1 MKPEKM
7 KPAPPPNMAQFP
19 PKPAVQLPPLAATL
33 SDWKNKKPRL
43 PSGDPYLPVAPM
55 PDVPPHGPSRT
66 LPGMVAGTCVGV
78 GEPPGHR
85 SAGEVTPL
93 TVLPSGLYTSML
105 SLPELEP
112 NEILLAVA
120 K

>member
-1 MKPEKM
+1 MKPGCM
-7 KPAPPPNMAQFP
+7 APAPPPILTLHR
-19 PKPAVQLPPLAATL
+19 PKASIQLPPLTATL
-33 SDWKNKKPRL
+33 IEWKNKKPRL

-55 PDVPPHGPSRT
+55 PDVPRHGPSRT

-93 TVLPSGLYTSML
+93 TVLPSGL
-105 SLPELEP
+105 
-112 NEILLAVA
+112 
-120 K
+120 